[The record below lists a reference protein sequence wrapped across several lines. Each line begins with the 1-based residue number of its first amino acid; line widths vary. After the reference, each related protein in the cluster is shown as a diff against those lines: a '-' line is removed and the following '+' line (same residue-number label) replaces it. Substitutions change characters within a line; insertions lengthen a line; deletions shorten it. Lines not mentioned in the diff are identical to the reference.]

1 VIKSTVNNDT
11 CTPVYPFP
19 KLMILT
25 KDIGKDSPL
34 IVLFKK
40 EAEGTVM
47 TRTHDWAIGGSDT
60 NFAMHC
66 FTEFHG
72 TIQLENGA

>member
-1 VIKSTVNNDT
+1 MIKSTINDNA

-19 KLMILT
+19 KLMIIT

-40 EAEGTVM
+40 EAEGTVL
-47 TRTHDWAIGGSDT
+47 TGTTDWSIGARST
-60 NFAMHC
+60 EFVMNY
-66 FTEFHG
+66 FTEFKG